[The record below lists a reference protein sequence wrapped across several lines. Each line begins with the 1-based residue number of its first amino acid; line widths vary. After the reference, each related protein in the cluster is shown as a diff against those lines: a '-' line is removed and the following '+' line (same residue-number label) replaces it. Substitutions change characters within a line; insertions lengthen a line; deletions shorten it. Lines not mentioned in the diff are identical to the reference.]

1 MMMGSN
7 PFLRQTAGRVAMAAQ
22 VALIFASSLAAL
34 APPEHG
40 PMLLVPL
47 TSQAARNIDL
57 LVAKSGAVLTGI
69 GYLPGSRFVQGK
81 RLRLVP
87 HMLRSGVLVVT
98 GSPPLCG
105 KLQGN

>member
-1 MMMGSN
+1 MTLVSN
-7 PFLRQTAGRVAMAAQ
+7 PSRGQTAGRVAMAAQ
-22 VALIFASSLAAL
+22 VALIFASSLTAL

-47 TSQAARNIDL
+47 TSHAAQNIDT
-57 LVAKSGAVLTGI
+57 LVAQSGAVLTGI

-81 RLRLVP
+81 RIRLLP
-87 HMLRSGVLVVT
+87 QMLRSGVLVVT

-105 KLQGN
+105 KLQGK